1 VVAVTANARS
11 IHVEKAMEA
20 GMDNVTTKPYRTDE
34 LVRQIE
40 QFINRDGES
49 GGEKSVEG
57 G

>member
-20 GMDNVTTKPYRTDE
+20 GMDNVITKPYRMDE

-40 QFINRDGES
+40 RFVNRDGGSE
-49 GGEKSVEG
+49 GEESVEG

>member
-20 GMDNVTTKPYRTDE
+20 GMDNVTTKPYRMDE